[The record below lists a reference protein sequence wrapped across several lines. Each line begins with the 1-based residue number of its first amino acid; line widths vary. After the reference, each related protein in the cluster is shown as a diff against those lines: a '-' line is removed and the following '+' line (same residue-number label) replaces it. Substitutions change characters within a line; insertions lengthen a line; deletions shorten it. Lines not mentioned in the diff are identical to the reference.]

1 MSDWNRIHTF
11 SFAHKIEYSA
21 AIRMSQ
27 HYNNDKERA
36 LTCNVQWKEQDTDIV
51 HNKVCLL

>member
-1 MSDWNRIHTF
+1 M
-11 SFAHKIEYSA
+11 IEYSA
-21 AIRMSQ
+21 ATGVSQ
-27 HYNNDKERA
+27 PYNNDKEQA